1 MTLSALLLNHA
12 WLFVLGAALLGLLVG
27 SFLNVVIARL
37 PVMLTRQ
44 WQAQCLEL
52 ADPTAETVPAE
63 TPFNL
68 VTPRSHCPHCGHRIG
83 ALENIP
89 LLSFLWLKAK
99 CSACKQSIAWR
110 YPGVELLSG
119 VLSTLVVWHFGFGL
133 AALAALLLTWALI
146 ALAFIDIDR
155 QQLPD
160 AITLPFLWLGLMVN
174 VFGGF
179 TGLPAA
185 VIGAVAGYLS
195 LWLVF
200 QLFKLVTGKEG
211 MGYGDFKL
219 FALFGAWLGW
229 QMLPLIILLASL
241 VGAVVGLA
249 FIFLKDRD
257 RRLPIPFGPFLCAA
271 GWLAMLWGDKM
282 LGWYLQFARLAA

>member
-1 MTLSALLLNHA
+1 LI
-12 WLFVLGAALLGLLVG
+12 VLGAALLGLLVG

-44 WQAQCLEL
+44 WQAQCRALT
-52 ADPTAETVPAE
+52 DPTAESAPAE

-68 VTPRSHCPHCGHRIG
+68 VTPRSHCPHCGHSIG

-89 LLSFLWLKAK
+89 LLSFLWLKGR
-99 CSACKQSIAWR
+99 CSACRQPISWR

-119 VLSTLVVWHFGFGL
+119 ALSAAVIWHFGFGA

-146 ALAFIDIDR
+146 ALTFIDID
-155 QQLPD
+155 QQLLPD
-160 AITLPFLWLGLMVN
+160 AITLPLLWLGLVVN
-174 VFGGF
+174 IYGVF
-179 TGLPAA
+179 TGLTAA

-200 QLFKLVTGKEG
+200 QAYKLVTGKEG

-219 FALFGAWLGW
+219 FALLGAWLGW

-241 VGAVVGLA
+241 VGALAGLS
-249 FIFLKDRD
+249 FIILKGRD

-271 GWLAMLWGDKM
+271 GWLAMLWGNEM
-282 LGWYLQFARLAA
+282 LGFYLRFAQITH

>member
-12 WLFVLGAALLGLLVG
+12 WLYVLFGAVLGLLVG
-27 SFLNVVIARL
+27 SFLNVVIVRL

-44 WQAQCLEL
+44 WQAQCREL
-52 ADPTAETVPAE
+52 TDPTAATAPAE
-63 TPFNL
+63 TPYNL
-68 VTPRSHCPHCGHRIG
+68 VTPRSHCPHCGHSIG

-89 LLSFLWLKAK
+89 LLSFLWLKGH
-99 CSACKQSIAWR
+99 CSACRQPISWR

-119 VLSTLVVWHFGFGL
+119 VLSALVVWHFGFGL
-133 AALAALLLTWALI
+133 SALAALLLTWALI
-146 ALAFIDIDR
+146 ALTFIDID
-155 QQLPD
+155 QQLLPD

-174 VFGGF
+174 VFGAF
-179 TGLPAA
+179 TGLTAA

-200 QLFKLVTGKEG
+200 QAFKLVTGKEG

-241 VGAVVGLA
+241 VGALVGLS
-249 FIFLKDRD
+249 FILLKGRD

-271 GWLAMLWGDKM
+271 GWLALLWGDEM
-282 LGWYLQFARLAA
+282 LGYYLRFARITT

>member
-12 WLFVLGAALLGLLVG
+12 WLFVLGAAVLGLMVG

-44 WQAQCLEL
+44 WQDQCREL
-52 ADPTAETVPAE
+52 TDRPAE
-63 TPFNL
+63 TAPAETAFNL
-68 VTPRSHCPHCGHRIG
+68 VTPRSHCPHCGHMIG

-89 LLSFLWLKAK
+89 LLSFLWLRGK
-99 CSACKQSIAWR
+99 CSACKQPIAWR

-119 VLSTLVVWHFGFGL
+119 ILSGLVAWHFGLGP

-146 ALAFIDIDR
+146 ALSFIDIDR
-155 QQLPD
+155 QLLPD
-160 AITLPFLWLGLMVN
+160 VISLPFLWLGLIVN
-174 VFGGF
+174 LFGGF

-185 VIGAVAGYLS
+185 VIGAVAGYVS
-195 LWLVF
+195 LWSVF
-200 QLFKLVTGKEG
+200 QLFKLITGKEG

-241 VGAVVGLA
+241 VGAILGLA
-249 FIFLKDRD
+249 FIVLKGRD

-271 GWLAMLWGDKM
+271 GWLVMLWGDEM
-282 LGWYLQFARLAA
+282 LGFYLKFARLAA

>member
-12 WLFVLGAALLGLLVG
+12 WLFVLGAAVLGLMVG

-44 WQAQCLEL
+44 WQDQCREL
-52 ADPTAETVPAE
+52 TDRPAE
-63 TPFNL
+63 TAPAETAFNL
-68 VTPRSHCPHCGHRIG
+68 VTPRSHCPHCGHMIG

-89 LLSFLWLKAK
+89 LLSFLWLRGK
-99 CSACKQSIAWR
+99 CSACKQPIAWR

-119 VLSTLVVWHFGFGL
+119 ILSGLVAWHFGLGP
-133 AALAALLLTWALI
+133 AALAALLLTWGLI
-146 ALAFIDIDR
+146 ALSFIDIDR
-155 QQLPD
+155 QLLPD
-160 AITLPFLWLGLMVN
+160 VITLPFLWLGLIVN
-174 VFGGF
+174 LFGGF

-185 VIGAVAGYLS
+185 VIGAVAGYVS
-195 LWLVF
+195 LWSVF
-200 QLFKLVTGKEG
+200 QLFKLITGKEG

-241 VGAVVGLA
+241 VGAVLGLA
-249 FIFLKDRD
+249 FIVLKGRD

-271 GWLAMLWGDKM
+271 GWLVMLWGDEM
-282 LGWYLQFARLAA
+282 LGFYLKFARLAA

>member
-12 WLFVLGAALLGLLVG
+12 WLFVLGAAVFGLMVG

-44 WQAQCLEL
+44 WQDQCREL
-52 ADPTAETVPAE
+52 TDRPAEAAPAE
-63 TPFNL
+63 TAFNL
-68 VTPRSHCPHCGHRIG
+68 VTPRSHCPHCGHMIG

-89 LLSFLWLKAK
+89 LVSFLWLRGK
-99 CSACKQSIAWR
+99 CSACKQPIAWR

-119 VLSTLVVWHFGFGL
+119 ILSGLVAWHFGLGP

-146 ALAFIDIDR
+146 ALSFIDIDR
-155 QQLPD
+155 QLLPD
-160 AITLPFLWLGLMVN
+160 VITLPFLWLGLIVN
-174 VFGGF
+174 LFGGF

-185 VIGAVAGYLS
+185 VIGAVAGYVS

-200 QLFKLVTGKEG
+200 QLFKLITSKEG

-241 VGAVVGLA
+241 VGAILGLA
-249 FIFLKDRD
+249 FIVLKGRN

-271 GWLAMLWGDKM
+271 GWLAMLWGDEM
-282 LGWYLQFARLAA
+282 LGFYLKFARLAA

>member
-1 MTLSALLLNHA
+1 MTLSALLLNHT
-12 WLFVLGAALLGLLVG
+12 WLFVSGATLLGLIVG

-44 WQAQCLEL
+44 WQAQCREL
-52 ADPTAETVPAE
+52 TEPAAEAAPADTA
-63 TPFNL
+63 FSL
-68 VTPRSHCPHCGHRIG
+68 VTPRSHCPHCGHMIG

-89 LLSFLWLKAK
+89 LLSFLWLKGK
-99 CSACKQSIAWR
+99 CSACQHPIAWR

-119 VLSTLVVWHFGFGL
+119 VLSGLVAWHFGFGL

-146 ALAFIDIDR
+146 ALSFIDID
-155 QQLPD
+155 QQLLPD
-160 AITLPFLWLGLMVN
+160 IITLPFLWLGLVVN
-174 VFGGF
+174 LLGGF
-179 TGLPAA
+179 TGLASA
-185 VIGAVAGYLS
+185 VIGVVAGYAS

-200 QLFKLVTGKEG
+200 QLFKLATGKEG

-241 VGAVVGLA
+241 VGALLGVA
-249 FIFLKDRD
+249 FIVLKGRD

-271 GWLAMLWGDKM
+271 GWLAMLWGNEM
-282 LGWYLQFARLAA
+282 LGLYLKFAKITV